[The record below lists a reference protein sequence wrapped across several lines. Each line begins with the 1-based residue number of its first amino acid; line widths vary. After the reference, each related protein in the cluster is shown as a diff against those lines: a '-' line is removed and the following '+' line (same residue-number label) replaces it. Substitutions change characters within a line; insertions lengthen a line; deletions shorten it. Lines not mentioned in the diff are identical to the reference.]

1 MPPRMRLHVSD
12 IEEKVLRVD
21 ITPAEFDDGT
31 WHSKLQNLSARE
43 AKKVLTEDEWI
54 FAATTTSMEG
64 VHYDLYQIRE
74 EEAE

>member
-1 MPPRMRLHVSD
+1 MLPRMRLHVSD

-21 ITPAEFDDGT
+21 ITPAEYDDGT
-31 WHSKLQNLSARE
+31 WHGKLENLSARE
-43 AKKVLTEDEWI
+43 AKKLLTGEEWI

-74 EEAE
+74 EETE